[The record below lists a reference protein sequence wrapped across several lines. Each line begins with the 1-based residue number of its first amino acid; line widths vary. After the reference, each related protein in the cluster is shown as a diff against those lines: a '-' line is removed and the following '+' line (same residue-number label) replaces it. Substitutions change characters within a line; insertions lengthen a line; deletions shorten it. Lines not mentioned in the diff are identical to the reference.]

1 MKNVFLENNSIVCI
15 EEGVFDTLK
24 MVVKSI
30 TRAFG
35 GYSREK
41 LVTGNKKFNGE
52 FEFKIYDLSAF
63 LKCYDRFLSLDT
75 KFMISEIDKVADQEQ
90 STDEFL
96 DCVLFKIL
104 NVDKI
109 ATNKIKIKDLTE
121 KIIGGSEPKFTIEKV
136 KGNLSSKQID
146 ILNEFC
152 CQGYD
157 TFNRKAYDINIKY
170 EKMSSNILKNTK
182 DPKISEKLLN
192 RLVMAMYNPVYL
204 PYFRYWELNSK
215 ECKKVYNKI
224 V

>member
-157 TFNRKAYDINIKY
+157 TFNRKAYDINVKY
-170 EKMSSNILKNTK
+170 EKMSSIIHSHYKSTQK
-182 DPKISEKLLN
+182 F
-192 RLVMAMYNPVYL
+192 
-204 PYFRYWELNSK
+204 FRYFWIF
-215 ECKKVYNKI
+215 CI
-224 V
+224 F

>member
-1 MKNVFLENNSIVCI
+1 
-15 EEGVFDTLK
+15 
-24 MVVKSI
+24 
-30 TRAFG
+30 
-35 GYSREK
+35 
-41 LVTGNKKFNGE
+41 
-52 FEFKIYDLSAF
+52 
-63 LKCYDRFLSLDT
+63 
-75 KFMISEIDKVADQEQ
+75 MISEIDKVADQEQ
-90 STDEFL
+90 STDEFI

-182 DPKISEKLLN
+182 DPKISEKLLG